1 MAHREQQRTGEAV
14 TLPRKLP
21 KHPKRDGRLRC
32 PAHLA
37 WVRSHGC
44 CVPGCKTTSRIEAAH
59 VRTGTGGGMGMKPGD
74 EWTISLCR
82 QHHADQHSL
91 GEPAFGH
98 RHQLDLRALAAEFAA
113 KSPALARQRAKD
125 RVSWEGFGG

>member
-1 MAHREQQRTGEAV
+1 M

-44 CVPGCKTTSRIEAAH
+44 CVPGCKATTRIQAAH
-59 VRTGTGGGMGMKPGD
+59 VRRDSGGGISLKPND
-74 EWTISLCR
+74 DQTISLCDT
-82 QHHADQHSL
+82 HHLQQHSI
-91 GEPAFGH
+91 GERRFEMLYEIDMK
-98 RHQLDLRALAAEFAA
+98 QLAAEFAA
-113 KSPALARQRAKD
+113 KSPALTRQRAKD
-125 RVSWEGFGG
+125 RVMQEGFGG